1 MVLTDSRKL
10 KAKLPPM
17 VGTKC
22 CAACVLHDPQSPPP
36 AGTPARGTRFGYAR
50 FAKDE
55 WMLFLEG
62 GKVG

>member
-22 CAACVLHDPQSPPP
+22 CAACVLHDPQSDTPPP
-36 AGTPARGTRFGYAR
+36 GLRRGGHGLDMPGLLKRSGCYFSKA
-50 FAKDE
+50 AK
-55 WMLFLEG
+55 
-62 GKVG
+62 